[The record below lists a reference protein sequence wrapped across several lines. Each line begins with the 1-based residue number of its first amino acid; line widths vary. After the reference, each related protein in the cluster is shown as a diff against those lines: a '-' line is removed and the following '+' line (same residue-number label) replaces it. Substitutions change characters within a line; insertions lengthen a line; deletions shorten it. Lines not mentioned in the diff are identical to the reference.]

1 MDSHFNLIYDLL
13 PKQQPKLKKPDNIDK
28 PIRREIVQPKVEEEE
43 KMEEPAKN
51 LKLPHNVNKRKA
63 KLMRKAGDDVWVD
76 ETLE

>member
-13 PKQQPKLKKPDNIDK
+13 PKQQPKLKKSENLEK
-28 PIRREIVQPKVEEEE
+28 PIRVEIVHPKVEEEE
-43 KMEEPAKN
+43 QKEQPAKTP
-51 LKLPHNVNKRKA
+51 KLPPNVNKRKA